1 MKKFKYIP
9 VFLLFPVLS
18 TFSQYLPTGSQ
29 AVDFSA
35 RTEAGEDFT
44 LSGLKGK
51 YVLLDFTGTAC
62 APCWDAYPHLTEVQE
77 KFKDRLQVV
86 TFHVWDT
93 AKVMWER
100 IALGKNIQVNWIRV
114 WDAEIMQTVS
124 KQYKVDG
131 IPLYYL
137 IDPEGK
143 VLTAWFG
150 YRRKKLDRELNKY
163 LVTKN

>member
-51 YVLLDFTGTAC
+51 YVLLDFTGSLRT
-62 APCWDAYPHLTEVQE
+62 L
-77 KFKDRLQVV
+77 
-86 TFHVWDT
+86 
-93 AKVMWER
+93 
-100 IALGKNIQVNWIRV
+100 LGCLSTPYGS
-114 WDAEIMQTVS
+114 A
-124 KQYKVDG
+124 
-131 IPLYYL
+131 
-137 IDPEGK
+137 GK
-143 VLTAWFG
+143 I
-150 YRRKKLDRELNKY
+150 
-163 LVTKN
+163 